1 MLFISNAAGYT
12 LKLRSAK
19 PIYTPQGDLLTVEP
33 KIKAV
38 FQHGTAPRWAI
49 EQATKAGLIVTGKP
63 DGTDF
68 QPYFSAYDTNA
79 AAELEGW
86 DAETKAWVEER
97 LLANP
102 GFGSTYIL
110 AEPVRLKPPWPAY
123 EDLKAIGGR
132 TEEMVADKI
141 AAVTLENGYDP
152 AEVIAYET
160 ENQNRPLVIDALA
173 EIIALENATELV
185 EA

>member
-12 LKLRSAK
+12 LKLRSSE
-19 PIYTPQGDLLTVEP
+19 PIYTPKGDLLTIKP

-49 EQATKAGLIVTGKP
+49 EQAKAAGLVVTGKP
-63 DGTDF
+63 DGIDY
-68 QPYFSAYDTNA
+68 QPYFSSYDTSA

-86 DAETKAWVEER
+86 DEETKRWVEQR

-102 GFGSTYIL
+102 ANGSTYIRVEL
-110 AEPVRLKPPWPAY
+110 PRLKPPWPSY
-123 EDLKAIGGR
+123 DELKAIGAR
-132 TEEMVADKI
+132 TEKMVADKI
-141 AAVTLENGYDP
+141 AAVTLEIGCDP
-152 AEVIAYET
+152 AEVIAYEA
-160 ENQNRPLVIDALA
+160 ENQARPLVVEALQ
-173 EIIALENATELV
+173 EIIASEAAELV

>member
-1 MLFISNAAGYT
+1 MLFISNAAGFT

-19 PIYTPQGDLLTVEP
+19 PIYTPKGELLTIEP

-49 EQATKAGLIVTGKP
+49 EQAKAAGMIVTGKP
-63 DGTDF
+63 DGINF
-68 QPYFSAYDTNA
+68 QPYFSSYDTNA

-86 DAETKAWVEER
+86 DAETKQWVEQR

-102 GFGSTYIL
+102 ANGSTYIRV
-110 AEPVRLKPPWPAY
+110 EIPRLKPPWPAY
-123 EDLKAIGGR
+123 DELKAVGAR
-132 TEEMVADKI
+132 TESMVADRI
-141 AAVTLENGYDP
+141 AAVTLEIGYGP
-152 AEVIAYET
+152 AGVIAYEA
-160 ENQNRPLVIDALA
+160 ENQARPLVVEALQ
-173 EIIALENATELV
+173 EIIASEATELV